1 MNEQTVHVHLELR
14 VAGDALSGRAVYGA
28 GGSRRFSGF
37 IGLVA
42 AIDAVVEEAR
52 EGRLQLHPENAP
64 VHAQKETD
72 NAGH

>member
-1 MNEQTVHVHLELR
+1 MNEQTVPVHLELK

-28 GGSRRFSGF
+28 GTVRNFNGF

-42 AIDAVVEEAR
+42 AIDAVIEETR
-52 EGRLQLHPENAP
+52 NGRLQAHPENAP
-64 VHAQKETD
+64 VQAEKETD